1 MGKTFDTLDPFIQDH
16 VRQLLKPSGLAEG
29 DESLESLAEAWLEKK
44 SAFESEAAAQG
55 MEEIDSLDAD
65 DERGAL
71 VMTYSGSLLN
81 VGPLVDGSRRCEYSS
96 IGLRKDVPQTAVDEA
111 SQLESAIESDSVAA
125 FKKGPVRKTSP
136 VLKIARFKKKLAP
149 EAEEAKLSEV
159 TQILAD
165 GFVEVNK
172 TVVR

>member
-1 MGKTFDTLDPFIQDH
+1 
-16 VRQLLKPSGLAEG
+16 
-29 DESLESLAEAWLEKK
+29 
-44 SAFESEAAAQG
+44 
-55 MEEIDSLDAD
+55 
-65 DERGAL
+65 
-71 VMTYSGSLLN
+71 
-81 VGPLVDGSRRCEYSS
+81 VDGSRRCEYSS